1 MFDKGKSVYSLTSF
15 YLAMSCLGA
24 SFAFAAWDGSA
35 TVPEARDTVLQIEAG
50 NNEIID
56 VTFPLYHISTP
67 EQLAGLAKMI
77 NFVETPSEDPAKDPD
92 ADENAKEPT
101 VKEPWRGCIVLDNDI
116 VFGSDMSSV
125 SEFPWEPI
133 GNAEGFIG
141 ALLFDGKNH
150 TIYGLNL
157 ASKKDSVFGLFGF
170 VDNGFFKNVTIANYG
185 ASFGADS
192 NAYVSSFYGAALVG
206 FTSSSIIHNVH
217 TRGGLIKFEAL
228 PRKMV
233 DERVVGVNHVTIGNV
248 VGRMDGL
255 IDSCSNAS
263 DIEVH
268 FDSDQTIG
276 GVVGF
281 ITSPGTTVLVDSVSY
296 CSNTGKIVSKSQSTN
311 QSSEA
316 GGIVGFAKAFVV
328 HCSNSGSVSIDYGD
342 AGGISGNG
350 KHAYYCE
357 NTGSIYGGRNAGGII
372 GNGTGIV
379 VRGTDISWCTNKGS
393 VEGNYA
399 GGIVG
404 DGGAIYFSVNEGEV
418 KGKCVGGIAGM
429 NTSSIRQSINRGV
442 LAGDSVG
449 GICGRNKDLVIS
461 SYSYT
466 SASATDLIGGIAAVN
481 PGRIV
486 TSAYDSTLLPS
497 VEIVALQEKDGSV
510 LESFALSTKE
520 MQSAEFVDK
529 LNEALRD
536 EAKGRIM
543 YEEGRYSRLDWSFDG
558 GYPHFSDSSHLPLF
572 RIDLD
577 DSLFVSYGF
586 TDYKGHLVDLP
597 PAYST
602 KGRYF
607 EGWVDSTGKTVSKST
622 VFNGPATIYAKYS
635 KTIKDP
641 SLVVYRPDP
650 TVIGWNGELSIPKLR
665 MHLDTSLYWAIFTPS
680 ELAWYLSKGANYTT
694 RAALVNDIVMGKDS
708 LSVMTRELKTLGE
721 FGRYVKR
728 VFDGNN
734 HKIYG
739 LNGSLFRDNYG
750 QIKNLHLVNSLLKGG
765 HGAFAQLNRG
775 EILNSSLRRAVLE
788 NGENLRTVA
797 GFVYQNY
804 NASIIDSCVNY
815 SDFDVPAGSYEEVAG
830 FASLND
836 GIIRNSR
843 NLGNIKANGSTR
855 VAGIVA
861 SNSDKGSILNCI
873 NEGDIEYVG
882 YRNMNLGGLVADNG
896 WGMIKGSKNFGKITV
911 RLLGSYDGISID
923 PRASLFSPS
932 HVAGVVADDADLDS
946 CENHGDITAIAM
958 DDFKGGLIMGGVS
971 AGTYVFKDVKLD
983 HSLNTGAIT
992 FVDSTSLILKTIML
1006 GGVAGRAN
1014 VSSSR
1019 NEGDVKIVLADS
1031 SKNYGMVEDFMVGGV
1046 AADSRNT
1053 FDCVNKGNVFGLGV
1067 VGGVV
1072 ANSQDSIA
1080 RVVNYG
1086 RIEVLGVNHKDGS
1099 TGGICGSCHNIEKSI
1114 NLGSVTMKKSKDDT
1128 YYNTVGGLAGYAS
1141 GRLKM
1146 VANVAPV
1153 TVLGESEKVIGGGLV
1168 ALLSTE
1174 EFRDAYNWGAVTTD
1188 GEAGGLYGHIN
1199 EFFPERSGIP
1209 YSSDLN
1215 EFIRNVYNAA
1225 PVNASKANPVGVSPK
1240 CPDEVYPDFTALVY
1254 YDSSYSREKS
1264 CEQIQT
1270 FLEDETL
1277 QNFYVY
1283 TSPLSTKYMQ
1293 SDDFVDLLNT
1303 SGNTAENSHVWKKSE
1318 TYPVFDEE
1326 TLGMSFSY
1334 EPLSSS
1340 SVASSSSVV
1349 KSSSSVKIESS
1360 SSSSSKP
1367 ASSSSVVE
1375 SSSSS
1380 KAKSSS
1386 SSVKSSSSGKAKSS
1400 SSSVKSS
1407 SSSKAKSSS
1416 SVKRSSSSATSLK
1429 TLVQRSFRVHVQ
1441 GRMIVL
1447 SAARGKRVQ
1456 VFDALGH
1463 LVASKHVDAS
1473 GNANIALEKAGTYI
1487 VRVDGLVQSVILK

>member
-1 MFDKGKSVYSLTSF
+1 MLRVVIALFSVAVSVS
-15 YLAMSCLGA
+15 SV
-24 SFAFAAWDGSA
+24 FAAWDGSSEI
-35 TVPEARDTVLQIEAG
+35 PPIRDSVFVT
-50 NNEIID
+50 EIGEI
-56 VTFPLYHISTP
+56 TIPYYHISTP
-67 EQLAGLAKMI
+67 EQLTGFAELVNTLG
-77 NFVETPSEDPAKDPD
+77 PD
-92 ADENAKEPT
+92 DVDSTGKIIRYGAFYA
-101 VKEPWRGCIVLDNDI
+101 VLDNDI
-116 VFGSDMSSV
+116 VFGNDAASI
-125 SEFPWEPI
+125 SEHSWEPI
-133 GNAEGFIG
+133 GDAEGLIST
-141 ALLFDGKNH
+141 LEFDGKGH
-150 TIYGLNL
+150 TIYGLNIE
-157 ASKKDSVFGLFGF
+157 SKKDTVFGLFGF
-170 VDNGFFKNVTIANYG
+170 AHQAQFSNLTLANYKISVESDFKAG
-185 ASFGADS
+185 EK
-192 NAYVSSFYGAALVG
+192 SFYGGSLVG
-206 FTSSSIIHNVH
+206 RATKSGIYNVH
-217 TRGGLIKFEAL
+217 TRGGTVKFDAPSNYLGE
-228 PRKMV
+228 V
-233 DERVVGVNHVTIGNV
+233 YVGGIVGSMLGNIE
-248 VGRMDGL
+248 D
-255 IDSCSNAS
+255 CSNAGNVDVLFNDTRYVGGIVGS
-263 DIEVH
+263 VYSA
-268 FDSDQTIG
+268 DS
-276 GVVGF
+276 
-281 ITSPGTTVLVDSVSY
+281 LKN
-296 CSNTGKIVSKSQSTN
+296 CSNTGNVAARVSKSSAGNAGYVGGIAGNASIPVARCVNTGTVLGQN
-311 QSSEA
+311 AKA
-316 GGIVGFAKAFVV
+316 GGVTGVASHVFL
-328 HCSNSGSVSIDYGD
+328 CENSGDVSSDCRA
-342 AGGISGNG
+342 AGGISGELFYHG
-350 KHAYYCE
+350 D
-357 NTGSIYGGRNAGGII
+357 SPII
-372 GNGTGIV
+372 
-379 VRGTDISWCTNKGS
+379 RGCLNKGS
-393 VEGNYA
+393 VDGAYA

-404 DGGAIYFSVNEGEV
+404 EGISVLYSVNEGEV
-418 KGKCVGGIAGM
+418 KGKCVGGIAGL
-429 NTSSIRQSINRGV
+429 NSSSIRQSINRGV

-497 VEIVALQEKDGSV
+497 VEIVALQEKDGWV

-529 LNEALRD
+529 LNEALGD
-536 EAKGRIM
+536 EARGRIM

-728 VFDGNN
+728 VFNGNGHN
-734 HKIYG
+734 IYG
-739 LNGSLFRDNYG
+739 LNGALFGTNYG
-750 QIKNLHLVNSLLKGG
+750 TIRDVHLVNSLLKGG

-923 PRASLFSPS
+923 PRATLFSPS

-1031 SKNYGMVEDFMVGGV
+1031 SKNYGMVEDFIVGGV

-1086 RIEVLGVNHKDGS
+1086 RIEVLGVNHKNGS
-1099 TGGICGSCHNIEKSI
+1099 SGGVCGSCHNIEKSI

-1188 GEAGGLYGHIN
+1188 GEAGGLYGQIN
-1199 EFFPERSGIP
+1199 KFFFTRSDIP
-1209 YSSDLN
+1209 YSSELN

-1303 SGNTAENSHVWKKSE
+1303 SGNTAENSHIWKKSE

-1326 TLGMSFSY
+1326 ALGMSFSY

-1349 KSSSSVKIESS
+1349 KSSSSVVIDRS

-1375 SSSSS
+1375 SSSS
-1380 KAKSSS
+1380 
-1386 SSVKSSSSGKAKSS
+1386 GKAKSS
-1400 SSSVKSS
+1400 SSVVKSS

-1487 VRVDGLVQSVILK
+1487 VRVDGLVQSVVLK